1 MAKEIKYHEEAR
13 QKLLAGLD
21 QLANV
26 VKVTLGPKGRNV
38 VLSRSY
44 GPPVITNDGVTI
56 AEDIELEEKA
66 DDLGVSVIKEVA
78 SKTKEAAGD
87 GTTTAVVLMQALAHE
102 GMKNVT
108 AGADPLSIRRG
119 MEKGS
124 QAILNALK
132 ELSRPVKQKE
142 EIVQVATISAEDEKL
157 GKMIADVLEEV
168 GKDGVATVEES
179 KTFGLSKEV
188 VRGLGFDQGYISP
201 YMVTD
206 QEEMKAELKNPYIL
220 ITDQKI
226 SSIQEILPLLE
237 KMNQAGKRELLIVA
251 EDIEG
256 QALATL
262 ILNKLKGVFNALA
275 VKTPGF
281 GDQRKAIL
289 EDIAVVTGGRVVSE
303 EVGMKLEEVE
313 INDLGQVQKVV
324 ATKDNT
330 ILIGG
335 SGEKAE
341 IERRV
346 ALLSKEIEKSES
358 DYEKERLQQRKAKLS
373 GGVAIIK
380 VGAPT
385 EVEQKARFHKAED
398 ALAATKAAIEEGIVP
413 GGGIAL
419 LRARTVLEKVKVSG
433 EEKIGLKALWQ
444 AVESP
449 LRQISENAG
458 TDGSV
463 VVHQILDSKEAN
475 YGFNALLGKYEDLIQ
490 AGVVDPTKVVRMAL
504 ENAVSAA
511 SILLTTEAI
520 VYDKPKPAENKM
532 EGMPPANYPMG

>member
-21 QLANV
+21 ALANV

-38 VLSRSY
+38 VLDKTY
-44 GPPVITNDGVTI
+44 GSPMITNDGVTI
-56 AEDIELEEKA
+56 AEDIELEDKGEN
-66 DDLGVSVIKEVA
+66 LGVSIIKEVA

-102 GMKNVT
+102 GVKNVT

-119 MEKGS
+119 MEKGV
-124 QAILNALK
+124 QAMVNYLRD
-132 ELSRPVKQKE
+132 LSRPVKQKE
-142 EIVQVATISAEDEKL
+142 EIIQVATISAEDPEL
-157 GKMIADVLEEV
+157 GKLIADVLDEV
-168 GKDGVATVEES
+168 GKDGVVTVEES
-179 KTFGLSKEV
+179 KTFGLSKET

-201 YMVTD
+201 YLVTD

-237 KMNQAGKRELLIVA
+237 KLNQAGKRELLIVA

-281 GDQRKAIL
+281 GDQRKAVL

-303 EVGMKLEEVE
+303 QIGMKLEETE
-313 INDLGQVQKVV
+313 INDLGQAQKVV

-335 SGEKAE
+335 GGEKAE
-341 IERRV
+341 IEKRIA
-346 ALLSKEIEKSES
+346 ALNKEIEKTES
-358 DYEKERLQQRKAKLS
+358 DFDRQHLQERKAKLV

-419 LRARTVLEKVKVSG
+419 LRSRAALEKVKVTG

-449 LRQISENAG
+449 LRQISDNAG
-458 TDGSV
+458 VDGSV
-463 VVHQILDSKEAN
+463 VIHQVAEKGPS
-475 YGFNALLGKYEDLIQ
+475 YGFNALDRKYEDLIQ

-511 SILLTTEAI
+511 SMLLTTEAM
-520 VYDKPKPAENKM
+520 VYEKAKPAEPKM
-532 EGMPPANYPMG
+532 DNPSPGGFMG

>member
-21 QLANV
+21 ALADV

-38 VLSRSY
+38 VLDKTY
-44 GPPVITNDGVTI
+44 GSPMITNDGVTI
-56 AEDIELEEKA
+56 AEDIELEDKSKN
-66 DDLGVSVIKEVA
+66 LGVSIIKEVA

-87 GTTTAVVLMQALAHE
+87 GTTTAVVLTQALAHE
-102 GMKNVT
+102 GVKNVT

-119 MEKGS
+119 MEKGTR
-124 QAILNALK
+124 AMVNHLRG
-132 ELSRPVKQKE
+132 LSRPVKQKE
-142 EIVQVATISAEDEKL
+142 EIVQVATISAEDPEL
-157 GKMIADVLEEV
+157 GKLIADVLDEV
-168 GKDGVATVEES
+168 GKDGVVTVEES
-179 KTFGLSKEV
+179 KTFGLSKET

-201 YMVTD
+201 YLVTD

-237 KMNQAGKRELLIVA
+237 KLNQAGKRELLIVA

-303 EVGMKLEEVE
+303 QIGMKLEETE
-313 INDLGQVQKVV
+313 INDLGQAQKVV

-335 SGEKAE
+335 GGEKAE
-341 IERRV
+341 IEKRIA
-346 ALLSKEIEKSES
+346 ALNKEIEKTES
-358 DYEKERLQQRKAKLS
+358 DFDRQHLQERKAKLV
-373 GGVAIIK
+373 GGVAVIK

-398 ALAATKAAIEEGIVP
+398 ALSATKAAIEEGIVP

-419 LRARTVLEKVKVSG
+419 LRSRAALEKVKVTG

-449 LRQISENAG
+449 LRQISDNAG
-458 TDGSV
+458 VDGSV
-463 VVHQILDSKEAN
+463 VIHQVVGKGPG
-475 YGFNALLGKYEDLIQ
+475 YGFNALNGKYEDLIQ

-511 SILLTTEAI
+511 SMLLTTEAM
-520 VYDKPKPAENKM
+520 VYEKAKPAEPKM
-532 EGMPPANYPMG
+532 DNPSPGGFMG